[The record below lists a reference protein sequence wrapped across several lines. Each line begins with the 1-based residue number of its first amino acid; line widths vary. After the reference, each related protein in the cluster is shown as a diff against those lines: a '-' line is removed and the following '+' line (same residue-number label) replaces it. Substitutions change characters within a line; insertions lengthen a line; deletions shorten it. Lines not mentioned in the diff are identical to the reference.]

1 MRLNDIADFH
11 AIPEGDDE
19 GMLCDS
25 DSELIYKQ
33 PSVKAVFTEPILT
46 ATS

>member
-19 GMLCDS
+19 RMLGDS
-25 DSELIYKQ
+25 DYELMYKQ

>member
-1 MRLNDIADFH
+1 MCLNDIADFH
-11 AIPEGDDE
+11 AIPEGDDIR
-19 GMLCDS
+19 MLGDS
-25 DSELIYKQ
+25 DSEFIYKQ